1 MFEPAEQGTKWLA
14 VRGDQFQVFPADL
27 HSSPI
32 AENDTDPA
40 IPAMGLRHRLQIN
53 FDECRTGG
61 SEPASIVVE
70 CRDSQPVRIAV
81 ISTGLISILVAGDQ
95 HPDLCLTPATTSF
108 RSFHSSSEPDSGRSG
123 NQGDGR
129 TLTIVHRD
137 GRWLRNPAQ
146 FESEMQAAQE
156 TASMMGILGVQQLGR
171 VEGLPPKWDRRV
183 GLVTVVWMLLA
194 LAAFA
199 SAIVLEYRR

>member
-1 MFEPAEQGTKWLA
+1 MTCSRRWVPLWAGLGLFALGVAAQCLLWLGGPTMRPAVGPFTLLTYLGLVA
-14 VRGDQFQVFPADL
+14 LCNRTRFTVRPEGVQ
-27 HSSPI
+27 
-32 AENDTDPA
+32 
-40 IPAMGLRHRLQIN
+40 LRRGPLP
-53 FDECRTGG
+53 TGAG
-61 SEPASIVVE
+61 SEWIP
-70 CRDSQPVRIAV
+70 RDH
-81 ISTGLISILVAGDQ
+81 VAGGYWRWNYQ
-95 HPDLCLTPATTSF
+95 GPK
-108 RSFHSSSEPDSGRSG
+108 SG
-123 NQGDGR
+123 NVSHWESG
-129 TLTIVHRD
+129 IVHRD